1 MQNSIRRLWFG
12 LSQQSSFNNVFV
24 SIINLIFFQNVNNL
38 QKQEKDQQILF
49 PECFLSF
56 PGSKNISSFDKLWMC
71 LYCKLRDLC
80 LDTRPSVRKS
90 SGQTLFSTIAAHG
103 SILEVR
109 ISRLDHWYFVLKI
122 VLTYC
127 EKKLFS
133 WSRITFEIWGWRPR
147 ICKHFEVSRT
157 VYSNSAKLWNQIP
170 SLDRFGDSEFW
181 GFSLLK
187 I

>member
-1 MQNSIRRLWFG
+1 MKKS
-12 LSQQSSFNNVFV
+12 SQQISCNNLFV
-24 SIINLIFFQNVNNL
+24 SIINLIFSQNVNNL

-103 SILEVR
+103 SILEVNT
-109 ISRLDHWYFVLKI
+109 IS
-122 VLTYC
+122 
-127 EKKLFS
+127 
-133 WSRITFEIWGWRPR
+133 
-147 ICKHFEVSRT
+147 VSR
-157 VYSNSAKLWNQIP
+157 AIEFQLWGVKISQI
-170 SLDRFGDSEFW
+170 FGQS
-181 GFSLLK
+181 
-187 I
+187 